1 MAKRQIQS
9 PAVVV
14 VGSSNTD
21 LVIQSSKLPEPG
33 MTVLGGEFQVIPGG
47 KGANQAVAAARAGA
61 PVFFVANIGRDDFG
75 DSALQRFE
83 CEGIETRFIVRDR
96 HAPSGVA
103 LIMVGDRGRNLISVA
118 AGSNDRLAKAHI
130 DRAKPAFAGA
140 RCCLLQLETPLPT
153 VEAALRLAKRE
164 GVTTILDPAPCRP
177 LAKRILQLVDI
188 LTPNETELAEMT
200 GLPVKNKRD
209 IERAGEALSQSGVGE
224 VLATCGGRGVCRLAK
239 RGQQWFPAPRVR
251 AVDTVGAGDCFNGAL
266 ASALSAS
273 LAVEAAIRFAVK
285 AAAHSVTRPGA
296 QPSFPQ
302 LKPGED

>member
-1 MAKRQIQS
+1 
-9 PAVVV
+9 
-14 VGSSNTD
+14 
-21 LVIQSSKLPEPG
+21 
-33 MTVLGGEFQVIPGG
+33 
-47 KGANQAVAAARAGA
+47 
-61 PVFFVANIGRDDFG
+61 
-75 DSALQRFE
+75 
-83 CEGIETRFIVRDR
+83 
-96 HAPSGVA
+96 
-103 LIMVGDRGRNLISVA
+103 MVGDRGRNLISVA

-140 RCCLLQLETPLPT
+140 RCCLLQLEMPLPT

-164 GVTTILDPAPCRP
+164 GVTTILDPAPCRR

-200 GLPVKNKRD
+200 GLPVKTKRD

-266 ASALSAS
+266 ASALSAG

-302 LKPGED
+302 LMPGEV